1 MMTKQRTTKTPGLWG
16 RTTQALGRLL
26 AGMVSLPERPQT
38 RNDRDF
44 PIFPP
49 F

>member
-1 MMTKQRTTKTPGLWG
+1 MTKHRATKTPGLWG
-16 RTTQALGRLL
+16 RTTKALGRLL
-26 AGMVSLPERPQT
+26 AGMVTLPERPQT
-38 RNDRDF
+38 RGDREY